1 MCLVFK
7 QLISIFRIFFFFYCF
22 FLPFVKPRF
31 DLQRFNPALEDN
43 FIYIKNDIFEFK
55 SLPSLIK
62 ILILYVSLASVRG
75 WN

>member
-7 QLISIFRIFFFFYCF
+7 PLISIFGIIFYCF

-62 ILILYVSLASVRG
+62 ILILYVSFNKR
-75 WN
+75 